1 MLKFLETLD
10 ISGCSN
16 IKELPI
22 EMGTMDSLTK
32 FNANGTVI
40 SPFPSTTKEVK
51 PWYSFIW
58 PSLSKPRKSAEISRA
73 LLPRYLVRLSL
84 VDCNLSEDAFPK
96 DLSNLSSLKIL
107 NLSNN
112 PICSLPNCIGGIT
125 GLQILKLEECKRLQS
140 LTVEHNLKVL
150 SVVDCTLLGKVTLQ
164 SFRLS
169 TTEFENIYDAYIKCQ
184 NLSEFYSSKCAF
196 YSAPSTMQSN
206 DT

>member
-40 SPFPSTTKEVK
+40 SQLLSTTKEVK
-51 PWYSFIW
+51 PRYSFIW
-58 PSLSKPRKSAEISRA
+58 PSLSKPRKSVEISWA
-73 LLPRYLVRLSL
+73 LLPRYLVHLSL

-96 DLSNLSSLKIL
+96 DLSNLSSLQIL

-112 PICSLPNCIGGIT
+112 PICSLPNSIGGVT
-125 GLQILKLEECKRLQS
+125 GLQILELEECKRLQS
-140 LTVEHNLKVL
+140 LTVEQNLKV
-150 SVVDCTLLGKVTLQ
+150 
-164 SFRLS
+164 
-169 TTEFENIYDAYIKCQ
+169 
-184 NLSEFYSSKCAF
+184 
-196 YSAPSTMQSN
+196 
-206 DT
+206 